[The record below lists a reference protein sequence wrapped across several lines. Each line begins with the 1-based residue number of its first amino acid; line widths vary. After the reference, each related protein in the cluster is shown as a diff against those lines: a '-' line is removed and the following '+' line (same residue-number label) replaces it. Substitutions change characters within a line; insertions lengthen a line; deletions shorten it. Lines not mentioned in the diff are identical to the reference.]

1 MSIRKDD
8 VNVVVLTKV
17 LPQLANF
24 ANSGIWYPLRQQ
36 RLRLR
41 SIAVASCSR
50 GTCGAP
56 AVAGLSYNNSSLS
69 VWVIDLHADAG
80 HTMSLC
86 QHHVQNLR
94 VPQDWTVFDERDGT
108 PRLWTVTPGEVVPK
122 ARKRNRVRRQRA
134 QSGRILEVEELQ
146 LFEFD
151 DLTHEDIAP
160 VASLDDARNS
170 ARPELGDKTPAVTL
184 LG

>member
-1 MSIRKDD
+1 M
-8 VNVVVLTKV
+8 L
-17 LPQLANF
+17 
-24 ANSGIWYPLRQQ
+24 
-36 RLRLR
+36 
-41 SIAVASCSR
+41 
-50 GTCGAP
+50 
-56 AVAGLSYNNSSLS
+56 
-69 VWVIDLHADAG
+69 
-80 HTMSLC
+80 LC

-108 PRLWTVTPGEVVPK
+108 PRLWTVTPVEVVPK
-122 ARKRNRVRRQRA
+122 APKRDRVRRQRA

-151 DLTHEDIAP
+151 GLTHEDIAP

-170 ARPELGDKTPAVTL
+170 ARPDSRLELEDKTPARTL

>member
-1 MSIRKDD
+1 MF
-8 VNVVVLTKV
+8 VT
-17 LPQLANF
+17 
-24 ANSGIWYPLRQQ
+24 
-36 RLRLR
+36 
-41 SIAVASCSR
+41 SCSR

-56 AVAGLSYNNSSLS
+56 AVAGLSYNNASLS

-94 VPQDWTVFDERDGT
+94 VPEGWTVFDERDGT
-108 PRLWTVTPGEVVPK
+108 PRLWTVTPGEVVQP

-146 LFEFD
+146 LFEME
-151 DLTHEDIAP
+151 DLTREKIAP
-160 VASLDDARNS
+160 VTLLEDARSSGRTHNRTDLLDETQT
-170 ARPELGDKTPAVTL
+170 ATL